1 MDIIFKI
8 MLAGHISVG
17 MCALFLF
24 WFPAYS
30 KKGSPRHKKFGNW
43 YTLSMYG
50 VVITGMAMALLS
62 IAIPEWV
69 KPEAFVNSENKAM
82 VREGIVRFAL
92 LLFHLSLLTLVSV
105 RYGKLVL
112 KAKVNQQSIKGPFQL
127 FITFAL
133 LVSGALILWFGIAT
147 GHILMLVFGP
157 LGLFISITNLHFTFK
172 RHIKKTD
179 WLVEH
184 LGGYIG
190 SGIAAYTA
198 FIAFGGRHI
207 FTSTGFMQIM
217 FWVAPGL
224 VGVIFISA
232 LSRKYA
238 NDTKGLNK

>member
-17 MCALFLF
+17 ICALFLF

-69 KPEAFVNSENKAM
+69 KPEAFVDSVNKAE

-112 KAKVNQQSIKGPFQL
+112 KAKLDQQSIKGPFQL
-127 FITFAL
+127 FITFVL
-133 LVSGALILWFGIAT
+133 LVSGALILWFGIVT

-179 WLVEH
+179 W
-184 LGGYIG
+184 
-190 SGIAAYTA
+190 
-198 FIAFGGRHI
+198 
-207 FTSTGFMQIM
+207 
-217 FWVAPGL
+217 
-224 VGVIFISA
+224 
-232 LSRKYA
+232 
-238 NDTKGLNK
+238 

>member
-69 KPEAFVNSENKAM
+69 KPEAFVDSVNKAE

-112 KAKVNQQSIKGPFQL
+112 KAKVDQQSIKGPFQL
-127 FITFAL
+127 FITFLLFYGLAL
-133 LVSGALILWFGIAT
+133 LQGT
-147 GHILMLVFGP
+147 
-157 LGLFISITNLHFTFK
+157 
-172 RHIKKTD
+172 
-179 WLVEH
+179 
-184 LGGYIG
+184 Y
-190 SGIAAYTA
+190 
-198 FIAFGGRHI
+198 
-207 FTSTGFMQIM
+207 
-217 FWVAPGL
+217 
-224 VGVIFISA
+224 
-232 LSRKYA
+232 
-238 NDTKGLNK
+238 